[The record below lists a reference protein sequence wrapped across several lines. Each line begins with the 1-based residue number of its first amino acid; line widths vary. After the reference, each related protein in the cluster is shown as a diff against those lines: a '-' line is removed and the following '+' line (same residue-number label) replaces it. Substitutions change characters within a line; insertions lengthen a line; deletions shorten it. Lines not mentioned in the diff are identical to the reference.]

1 MRKVFLRL
9 TIPDDW
15 VKEISEKYT
24 VSIKYIECVP
34 IEDQG
39 WRGVFEIKGREGELE
54 KIVKDIENH
63 PSVNI
68 VRMNEIK
75 KGVVFITVCSK
86 KCDTY
91 RILADSDCHLI
102 SGKSI
107 GDGSVELKLITHNEG
122 SLALLVRN
130 LEKNGIAV
138 ELMNSNKLDKNA
150 LLTQRQPNIIQ
161 QAFENGYY
169 DYPKK
174 TTIKELSKL
183 FDISPSTLGEIL
195 QRGEKKVIY
204 EYFRNNF

>member
-15 VKEISEKYT
+15 VKEISQKYT

-39 WRGVFEIKGREGELE
+39 WRGVFEMKGSEGELE

-75 KGVVFITVCSK
+75 TGVVFITVSSK
-86 KCDTY
+86 NCDTY

-107 GDGSVELKLITHNEG
+107 GDGSVELKLITRNEG
-122 SLALLVRN
+122 SLALLVKN
-130 LEKNGIAV
+130 LEKNGIAL
-138 ELMNSNKLDKNA
+138 ELMNSNKLNKGA
-150 LLTQRQPNIIQ
+150 LLTQRQQNIIQ
-161 QAFENGYY
+161 QALENGYY

-174 TTIKELSKL
+174 TNIKELSKL

-195 QRGEKKVIY
+195 QRGEKKVIF
-204 EYFRNNF
+204 EYYCDKS